1 MALNAS
7 LIWEVRQAGSANNG
21 GAFRHNPFQAAPAIP
36 AVTGSGSGGT
46 VAAGTYYCVITYTP
60 GVRGE
65 TEISP
70 QQSVTLSG
78 TTSSFTVT
86 HPTDPGNGA
95 TWNLYVATT
104 SGGPYFPQ
112 GTALAI
118 GSNRVV
124 TTTPPTTGT
133 QPPGVDRTL
142 STSPT
147 VAIDNSTITTSIT
160 TNVITFTAGYTPT
173 GADVGN
179 VVHMLTGT
187 NVTVGWYEITGITST
202 TWTVD
207 RNVVTSG
214 TTTNATGNM
223 GGASD
228 TLATICNIAA
238 NDNTIYVKYSA
249 TAYTFSSAGQN
260 VSGGTVH
267 TNGTGLYVVGY
278 DATRTVNNT
287 DANRPI
293 FKPVNNALLMCYF
306 NSTQNIY
313 NLDFVNPTPQTGIT
327 GIQLGGNCL
336 VRNCRFTAM
345 NQIAIQT
352 GGGCTVMDCEFISC
366 GSTQV
371 TLLLVSASNAVRCI
385 AKACSTAGSSSTVF
399 LANSGTGTS
408 FIDCV
413 SYGATG
419 SGNAF
424 NGGGTVQG
432 CVAYGSASGVNA
444 HGFLT
449 GSETQYDRCIAYG
462 NTGYGFRSTGA
473 NNYTILTRCFAGNNT
488 VADFDT
494 TRYGPDQFVGCG
506 TLSGDPFTNAAGY
519 DFSTN
524 TTAGAGAL
532 LRGLTVGFPG
542 GTTTSHPDAGA
553 AQHADAPGGGAM
565 HLAGRGGGLVA

>member
-1 MALNAS
+1 M
-7 LIWEVRQAGSANNG
+7 
-21 GAFRHNPFQAAPAIP
+21 
-36 AVTGSGSGGT
+36 TGT

-60 GVRGE
+60 GLGGD

-86 HPTDPGNGA
+86 HPTDPGNGT
-95 TWNLYVATT
+95 TWNLYVATS

-124 TTTPPTTGT
+124 TTTPPTSGT
-133 QPPGVDRTL
+133 QPSGVDRTL
-142 STSPT
+142 QTT
-147 VAIDNSTITTSIT
+147 AQVAIDNSTITTSIT

-179 VVHMLTGT
+179 VAHMLTGT

-228 TLATICNIAA
+228 TLATICNIAGT
-238 NDNTIYVKYSA
+238 DNTIFVKYSA

-267 TNGTGLYVVGY
+267 TNGTGLHVVGY
-278 DATRTVNNT
+278 DTTRTMNNT

-293 FKPVNNALLMCYF
+293 FKPVNNSLLMCYF
-306 NSTQNIY
+306 NANQNIY

-327 GIQLGGNCL
+327 GMQLGGNCL
-336 VRNCRFTAM
+336 VRNCRFTAI
-345 NQIAIQT
+345 NQIGIQT
-352 GGGCTVMDCEFISC
+352 GGGSTVEDCEFVSC

-371 TLLLVSASNAVRCI
+371 TLLLVSGSNAVRCI
-385 AKACSTAGSSSTVF
+385 AKACSTAGSGGTVF
-399 LANSGTGTS
+399 QANSGQQTS

-419 SGNAF
+419 GGNAF
-424 NGGGTVQG
+424 SGGQTVQG
-432 CVAYGSASGVNA
+432 CIAYGSGTGVNA
-444 HGFLT
+444 HGFST
-449 GSETQYDRCIAYG
+449 SQCTQYDRCVSYG
-462 NTGYGFRSTGA
+462 NSGYGFRATSA
-473 NNYTILTRCFAGNNT
+473 SRYTILQRCFAGNNT

-494 TRYGPDQFVGCG
+494 SRYGPDQYAGCV
-506 TLSGDPFTNAAGY
+506 TLTGDPFTSASGY

-524 TTAGAGAL
+524 NTAGAGAA
-532 LRGLTVGFPG
+532 LRGLVFTEFA
-542 GTTTSHPDAGA
+542 GTTTTRPDAGA
-553 AQHADAPGGGAM
+553 AQHADPAPTGFPTRARVFTGM
-565 HLAGRGGGLVA
+565 